1 MTIDSTTTDRLT
13 PPEPVTLAEPPSHLL
28 VLLSPAGNDDSVDH
42 REVPRALSRALA
54 GERVREPIRTAPS
67 TTAAWG
73 TLTEAMAA

>member
-42 REVPRALSRALA
+42 REVPRALA